1 MAETS
6 IVYDYEIQQI
16 RIHTDRPAVARQIV
30 KRSGSHAIMTESK
43 SGDRV
48 VSWAIEL
55 PMAICRGAHA
65 ITKVLGTV

>member
-6 IVYDYEIQQI
+6 ITYDYEIQQI
-16 RIHTDRPAVARQIV
+16 RIHTDRAGVARQIV
-30 KRSGSHAIMTESK
+30 KRTKGQAIVTESK

-48 VSWAIEL
+48 VSWSIEL
-55 PMAICRGAHA
+55 PMSVCRGAHA

>member
-1 MAETS
+1 METS
-6 IVYDYEIQQI
+6 ITFDYEIKTV
-16 RIHTDRPAVARQIV
+16 RIHTDRAAVARQIV
-30 KRSGSHAIMTESK
+30 KRTKGQAIVTESK

-55 PMAICRGAHA
+55 PMSVCRNAHA